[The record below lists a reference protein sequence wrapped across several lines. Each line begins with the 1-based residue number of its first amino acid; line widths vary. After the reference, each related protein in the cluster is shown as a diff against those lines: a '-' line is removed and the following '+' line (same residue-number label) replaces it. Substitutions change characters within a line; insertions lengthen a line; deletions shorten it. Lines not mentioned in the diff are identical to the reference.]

1 VPRETELT
9 RSADGKLFYTPGV
22 YYRWVKGGGGDAK
35 TKKLSLTTSVF
46 LYFRPQ
52 DLKSLRLL
60 IGQGENRRVFN
71 NFELLNL
78 NSSKRDPTH
87 LRYVKYL
94 EAEAFL
100 PLNSEQAYWSHIAD
114 NMIKD
119 DALPEIANRGLMN
132 VFPVSLVS
140 EELDRMPPS
149 SNLGEEKDRTKGKC
163 RHEGLGGGGGKIEKM
178 ADRGPI
184 VIMCGQRAVDRC

>member
-1 VPRETELT
+1 M
-9 RSADGKLFYTPGV
+9 
-22 YYRWVKGGGGDAK
+22 GGRGAN

-149 SNLGEEKDRTKGKC
+149 SNLGEEKDGTKGKC
-163 RHEGLGGGGGKIEKM
+163 RHEGL
-178 ADRGPI
+178 
-184 VIMCGQRAVDRC
+184 